1 MKLYLY
7 GHDYKYAAEQMLLT
21 LFPAQRPEYPAGPPA
36 PGEDALVL
44 SLHRGAV
51 WATATAAL
59 SYGGREYRA
68 ARRCRTAELTDPLS
82 TDRALQRILKLAFYD
97 AGTAARGGEPP
108 WGALTGVRPVKIPTK
123 AMLAGAGPAQ
133 AERLLRDT
141 YRVTEGRRRLAMDC
155 AGASLA
161 ALRSLAPG
169 EVSLYVGI
177 PFCPTR
183 CAYCSFV
190 SADVG
195 RALKLIDP
203 FLDAL
208 CRELAAT
215 GAMLADAG
223 LRVRTVYFGGGTPSF
238 YGEKR
243 LREVLKTVAKRFD
256 LAKDAEITVECNPDS
271 VDKKVFQA
279 LRRAGVNRISLGVQ
293 SAHDCELN
301 CLHRPHTF
309 QQAQRAVA
317 AAREAKIKNISLD
330 LIYGLPNQDMAGW
343 RDTVE
348 QVLELEPEHLSCY
361 GLKVEPGTPLDD
373 RVVRGEK
380 LPDDDQQ
387 ADMYLWTVERLAAA
401 GYRQYEISNF
411 ARAGFQSRHN
421 LKYWMGRPYIGFG
434 PGAHSD
440 FGGRRYSFIRDLE
453 GYIAAVLEGGT
464 VIDESDLIPQRERGG
479 EYLMLRLRTT
489 RGIEEWEYR
498 REFFM
503 NFDPIEQKLEEYERQ
518 GWAERHDRRWNLT
531 AKGFL
536 VSNQL
541 IGELLSIQEEATL
554 EKTLPRLKQGRP
566 EEG

>member
-1 MKLYLY
+1 MQAQHTDRQKAVPMFNAFQSKGQDDISRWLAKVSENPIVEAFPEKIDIHP
-7 GHDYKYAAEQMLLT
+7 GMDSSMLLSTEMPAILSELVSKPRTRRTVAYINVPYCETRCFYCLFYIKPYRNKEESKAFADT
-21 LFPAQRPEYPAGPPA
+21 LIK
-36 PGEDALVL
+36 
-44 SLHRGAV
+44 
-51 WATATAAL
+51 
-59 SYGGREYRA
+59 
-68 ARRCRTAELTDPLS
+68 ELQLWSDKPV
-82 TDRALQRILKLAFYD
+82 QK
-97 AGTAARGGEPP
+97 GEPVH
-108 WGALTGVRPVKIPTK
+108 A
-123 AMLAGAGPAQ
+123 
-133 AERLLRDT
+133 
-141 YRVTEGRRRLAMDC
+141 
-155 AGASLA
+155 
-161 ALRSLAPG
+161 
-169 EVSLYVGI
+169 
-177 PFCPTR
+177 
-183 CAYCSFV
+183 
-190 SADVG
+190 
-195 RALKLIDP
+195 
-203 FLDAL
+203 
-208 CRELAAT
+208 
-215 GAMLADAG
+215 
-223 LRVRTVYFGGGTPSF
+223 VYFGGGTPSF

-440 FGGRRYSFIRDLE
+440 FGGRRYSFTRDLE